1 MRALMRIQINNSTY
15 ELREIPK
22 KCPIC
27 HHAIAPKYISGVI
40 VGDYK
45 IDIAFHCTNCGNL
58 FIGKYNYTSSTDYT
72 LSWIWPIVPE
82 SINFEKEII
91 EVSPMFVETYNQSIY
106 AESNSLNQLTGIGL
120 RKSLEFLIKDF
131 LISQKPQNEESIKS
145 STLAQCINNFIDDH
159 NLVEVSKRAVWL
171 GNDET
176 HYVRK
181 WEDKDINDL
190 KILIKL
196 TVNWIHNII
205 LKDKYIAEMN

>member
-1 MRALMRIQINNSTY
+1 MQITIDHTVYHLTN
-15 ELREIPK
+15 IPNI
-22 KCPIC
+22 CPIC
-27 HHAIAPKYISGVI
+27 HHAIAPKYSSGII
-40 VGDYK
+40 VRDDL
-45 IDIAFHCTNCGNL
+45 INIAFQCTNCRNM
-58 FIGKYNYTSSTDYT
+58 FIGKYSHQLGYQYSCYKA
-72 LSWIWPIVPE
+72 WPIVPE
-82 SINFEKEII
+82 NIDFETEIK

-131 LISQKPQNEESIKS
+131 LISQKPENEDSIKS

-159 NLVEVSKRAVWL
+159 SLVEVSKRAVWL

-205 LKDKYIAEMN
+205 LKDKYIAEMS

>member
-1 MRALMRIQINNSTY
+1 MRITIAHSTY
-15 ELREIPK
+15 ELNNIPNI
-22 KCPIC
+22 CPIC
-27 HHAIAPKYISGVI
+27 HHAIAPKYSSGEI
-40 VGDYK
+40 VVNYK
-45 IDIAFHCTNCGNL
+45 LDIAFQCTNCRNM
-58 FIGKYNYTSSTDYT
+58 FIGKYSQQNNGNYSCYKA
-72 LSWIWPIVPE
+72 WPIVPE
-82 SINFEKEII
+82 NINFEKEIQ

-131 LISQKPQNEESIKS
+131 LISQKPENEESIKS

-159 NLVEVSKRAVWL
+159 SLIEVSKRAVWL

-205 LKDKYIAEMN
+205 LKDKYITEMSQ

>member
-1 MRALMRIQINNSTY
+1 MDLQVAGKYLKID
-15 ELREIPK
+15 LHPK

-27 HHAIAPKYISGVI
+27 HHAIAPIYNTGVI
-40 VGDYK
+40 VKKDK
-45 IDIAFHCTNCGNL
+45 IIDLSFQCTSCNNM
-58 FIGKYNYTSSTDYT
+58 FIGKYFKEYSIYYLKSV
-72 LSWIWPIVPE
+72 SPIIPE
-82 SINFEKEII
+82 KVEFEQEII
-91 EVSPMFVETYNQSIY
+91 ETSPLFVETYNQSIY
-106 AESNSLNQLTGIGL
+106 AESKSLNQLTGIGL

-131 LISQKPQNEESIKS
+131 LITQEGNDENTIKN
-145 STLAQCINNFIDDH
+145 STLSQCIHNFIDDN
-159 NLVEVSKRAVWL
+159 NLVEISKRATWL

-205 LKDKYIAEMN
+205 LKDKYIEEMNS

>member
-1 MRALMRIQINNSTY
+1 MSTKVRDGSY
-15 ELREIPK
+15 IDVEDVPN

-27 HHAIAPKYISGVI
+27 HHAIAPSYIDATRTNSDI
-40 VGDYK
+40 VNLS
-45 IDIAFHCTNCGNL
+45 FQCTNCNNM
-58 FIGKYNYTSSTDYT
+58 FIGIYRRISSSRYRINKT
-72 LSWIWPIVPE
+72 WPIVPE
-82 SINFEKEII
+82 SMDFENEIN

-131 LISQKPQNEESIKS
+131 LISQDNSKEDTIKN
-145 STLAQCINNFIDDH
+145 STLSQCINNFIDDN
-159 NLVEVSKRAVWL
+159 NLVEISKRATWL

-205 LKDKYIAEMN
+205 LKDKYIAEMS

>member
-1 MRALMRIQINNSTY
+1 MQVTIANTVCQ
-15 ELREIPK
+15 LRDIPNI
-22 KCPIC
+22 CPIC
-27 HHAIAPKYISGVI
+27 HHAIAPNYSSGII
-40 VGDYK
+40 VSDTL
-45 IDIAFHCTNCGNL
+45 IDIAFQCTNCRNM
-58 FIGKYNYTSSTDYT
+58 FIGKYSKQSAYQYSYYKA
-72 LSWIWPIVPE
+72 WPIVPE
-82 SINFEKEII
+82 NIDFEKEIK

-106 AESNSLNQLTGIGL
+106 AESNSLSQLTGIGL

-131 LISQKPQNEESIKS
+131 LISQKPENEDSIKS

-205 LKDKYIAEMN
+205 LRDKYIAEMS

>member
-1 MRALMRIQINNSTY
+1 MQISINNKIY
-15 ELREIPK
+15 QLRDIPNI
-22 KCPIC
+22 CPIC
-27 HHAIAPKYISGVI
+27 HHAIAPQYNSGV
-40 VGDYK
+40 VTLNYK
-45 IDIAFHCTNCGNL
+45 IDIAFQCPNCRNM
-58 FIGKYNYTSSTDYT
+58 FIGKYAQQSDGTYSYFKT
-72 LSWIWPIVPE
+72 WPIVPE
-82 SINFEKEII
+82 NIDFEKEIK

-131 LISQKPQNEESIKS
+131 LTSQKPENEESIKS

-159 NLVEVSKRAVWL
+159 SLVEVSKRAVWL

-205 LKDKYIAEMN
+205 LKDKYIAEMS